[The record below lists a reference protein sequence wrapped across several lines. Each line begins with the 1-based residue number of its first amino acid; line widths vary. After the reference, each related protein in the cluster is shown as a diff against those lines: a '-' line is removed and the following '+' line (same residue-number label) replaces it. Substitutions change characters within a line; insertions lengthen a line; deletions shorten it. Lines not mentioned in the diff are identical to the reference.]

1 MGLWLEKF
9 WALKGL
15 RLREGGRVGFDRER
29 QKKSRG

>member
-15 RLREGGRVGFDRER
+15 RLREGGIVGFDRER
-29 QKKSRG
+29 QKKSRS